1 MTKAKTYDIINIENE
16 REVKIMTTK
25 VYYIPYDK
33 AIAKVEKIET
43 VVPCFVEVED
53 VEMGYAAVTIK
64 VRDEDVAT
72 IERYFADVV

>member
-1 MTKAKTYDIINIENE
+1 
-16 REVKIMTTK
+16 MTTK
-25 VYYIPYDK
+25 VYYIPYNDAVK
-33 AIAKVEKIET
+33 KVEKIET

-53 VEMGYAAVTIK
+53 IEMGYAAVTIK